1 MLGMND
7 LKAGIFFIF
16 EGQPYVILESHHLR
30 MQQRRPVMQ
39 TKIKNMINGKIIERN
54 FQQSDKFEEADIKK
68 KEVKYIYEHKK
79 EYWFHHKDNPANRFL
94 LKEGLLGD
102 ATKFLKP
109 NILIEALTFNN
120 EIINITLPIK
130 LDFKVIEAPP
140 SIKGDT
146 ASGGVKQVTIE
157 TGAKINAPLFI
168 EQGDIIRI
176 NTQTGQYA
184 ERASKK

>member
-7 LKAGIFFIF
+7 LKAGTFFIF
-16 EGQPYVILESHHLR
+16 EGQPYIVLESHHLR

-39 TKIKNMINGKIIERN
+39 TKIKNLINGKIIEKN
-54 FQQSDKFEEADIKK
+54 FQQSDKFKEADIKK
-68 KEVKYIYEHKK
+68 TEVKYIYEHKR
-79 EYWFHHKDNPANRFL
+79 EYWFHHKNNPADRFL
-94 LKEGLLGD
+94 LKEDLLGD
-102 ATKFLKP
+102 TKKFLKP
-109 NILIEALTFNN
+109 NTSIEALTFNN
-120 EIINITLPIK
+120 EIITITLPIK

-168 EQGDIIRI
+168 DQGDIIRI

-184 ERASKK
+184 ERVSKK

>member
-7 LKAGIFFIF
+7 LKAGVFFIF
-16 EGQPYVILESHHLR
+16 EGSPFVVLESHHLK

-39 TKIKNMINGKIIERN
+39 TRIKNLINGKIIERN
-54 FQQSDKFEEADIKK
+54 FQQSDKLEEADIQK
-68 KEVKYIYEHKK
+68 KEVVFIYNHRD
-79 EYWFHHKDNPANRFL
+79 EYWFHHKDKPSERFI
-94 LKEGLLGD
+94 LKKEFLGD
-102 ATKFLKP
+102 TIKFLKS
-109 NILIEALTFNN
+109 NIEVEALTFND

-157 TGAKINAPLFI
+157 TGTVINAPLFI
-168 EQGDIIRI
+168 EQGDTIRI
-176 NTQTGQYA
+176 NTQTGEYA
-184 ERASKK
+184 ERVSKK